1 MSMVGT
7 GRGGQGHP
15 AASVPAEPNSSASPS
30 ARGHVGFSTRLS
42 VRDRGRG
49 GDAEGRVEQR
59 PRERQC
65 AKHQGHLG
73 EEGESSFC
81 KRNNICGVGAE
92 HL

>member
-1 MSMVGT
+1 MDAAGT
-7 GRGGQGHP
+7 RQEGRQHP
-15 AASVPAEPNSSASPS
+15 AANVPREPCGHPLSP
-30 ARGHVGFSTRLS
+30 ARGGRLAFPCVHQQGTRE
-42 VRDRGRG
+42 RG
-49 GDAEGRVEQR
+49 DVEGRVEKR
-59 PRERQC
+59 PRRRQC

>member
-1 MSMVGT
+1 MGRGAGWRQEGHGRPEADVPMELALGT
-7 GRGGQGHP
+7 GWPSRLAVRKGAGKGGCGGQG
-15 AASVPAEPNSSASPS
+15 
-30 ARGHVGFSTRLS
+30 
-42 VRDRGRG
+42 GR
-49 GDAEGRVEQR
+49 ETSRQ
-59 PRERQC
+59 QC